1 MSYLFNRFLLRA
13 FSVPG
18 IVLGSGNKT
27 VEKSPRSLVAY
38 IQVKII
44 GNKNQSVKYNVSSAQ
59 PGGIR

>member
-1 MSYLFNRFLLRA
+1 M
-13 FSVPG
+13 PG
-18 IVLGSGNKT
+18 IVLGSGNKA

-44 GNKNQSVKYNVSSAQ
+44 GNNNQSVKYNVSSAQ